1 MVPWIIN
8 TSVFKLITILVAGF
22 VVCAPAFCQVYK
34 GKNGK
39 VKFFSEAPLENIEA
53 VSNEANSVF
62 KATTG
67 AVAVLIPIR
76 SFVFDKTL
84 MRDHFNE
91 TYMESNKYPEAT
103 FVGKLEGGIPEN
115 VAEDKVVTVSGK
127 LNLHGII
134 QEQNIQVTLKTDANG
149 FLNVT
154 GKFRIR
160 LIDHKIKIP
169 RIVFKNIAE
178 TVEVSFELKLKQIE

>member
-1 MVPWIIN
+1 M
-8 TSVFKLITILVAGF
+8 
-22 VVCAPAFCQVYK
+22 
-34 GKNGK
+34 
-39 VKFFSEAPLENIEA
+39 
-53 VSNEANSVF
+53 
-62 KATTG
+62 
-67 AVAVLIPIR
+67 
-76 SFVFDKTL
+76 FDKTL

-115 VAEDKVVTVSGK
+115 VAVDKVVTVSGK

-178 TVEVSFELKLKQIE
+178 TVEVSFELKLKQTE

>member
-1 MVPWIIN
+1 MI
-8 TSVFKLITILVAGF
+8 
-22 VVCAPAFCQVYK
+22 CCQTYK

-67 AVAVLIPIR
+67 EVAVLIPIR

-134 QEQNIQVTLKTDANG
+134 QEQNIQVILKTDANG